1 MSVPCFSLTP
11 MAGDKESALRDY
23 LSREGVTVIETELD
37 GAWGYYDALSKTI
50 FIQAGMTTGHRVA
63 TLLHEAA
70 HHYRGDKGP
79 QPEAVEARI
88 DEAVARLL
96 VDPREYAFWES
107 QHGWHT
113 GGIAH
118 ALELPRW
125 VITAYRRVL
134 ERATAQ
140 SLSVSL
146 PALTPQSIPAPAE
159 SRRHSE

>member
-1 MSVPCFSLTP
+1 
-11 MAGDKESALRDY
+11 MAGIKENALLDQLR
-23 LSREGVTVIETELD
+23 REGVTVIETELD
-37 GAWGYYDALSKTI
+37 GAWGYCDAKSRTI
-50 FIQAGMTTGHRVA
+50 YLQAGMTAGHRVA

-70 HHYRGDKGP
+70 HYFRGDDGE
-79 QPEAVEARI
+79 QPRAVEDRI

-113 GGIAH
+113 GGTAA
-118 ALELPRW
+118 ALDLPHW
-125 VITAYRRVL
+125 VIRAYRRTL

-146 PALTPQSIPAPAE
+146 PAPTPQSIPAPAE
-159 SRRHSE
+159 SPHHSE